1 MSNQFPTTYQILLYS
16 RLSITIFKIMK
27 TRIAFFFCIT
37 FFSCQNKIY
46 LHRIETYLNSS
57 TPESKGRYLSDDFR
71 SFFLEKKGEGK
82 NKATALRSFVNW
94 DAPLHP
100 DITISKWTVRGN
112 TWIVDFNEQNDFSKL
127 IGFPGRKGT
136 ERISFNSQKMIYEAV
151 YIPNPDNPSY
161 KPWLQP
167 AVEWL
172 EQHRPNDLNEVYIN
186 GKLVQTSETA
196 KKWVD
201 LLQLWR
207 KKTRR

>member
-1 MSNQFPTTYQILLYS
+1 
-16 RLSITIFKIMK
+16 MK

-57 TPESKGRYLSDDFR
+57 TPKSKGRYLSDDFR

-100 DITISKWTVRGN
+100 DITITKWTVRGN
-112 TWIVDFNEQNDFSKL
+112 TWIVDFNEQNDFRNSLAFRDGRGLSGSVL
-127 IGFPGRKGT
+127 ILRK
-136 ERISFNSQKMIYEAV
+136 
-151 YIPNPDNPSY
+151 YIPNPDNPSH

-196 KKWVD
+196 RKWVD
-201 LLQLWR
+201 LRQLWR